1 MKSIFPKIWTGT
13 WIDTEWYREWI
24 MQYSRFKG
32 VFGQHSRPPRQA
44 FRIWECEEVADW
56 HQSMWPQA
64 PEANRGEP
72 IHHPEILPLSHSRKK
87 ALWVANIWRIPFKGE
102 MMFMDVSGCFLIF
115 VLLTRYERN
124 SWNAKD
130 AYAKLR
136 AKKLKVLSLLQV
148 QRSLVVCCGSNCFLL
163 LRMGIYQ
170 NF

>member
-1 MKSIFPKIWTGT
+1 MKSIFAKIWTGT
-13 WIDTEWYREWI
+13 LIDTEWYREWI
-24 MQYSRFKG
+24 IQYSRFKG

-102 MMFMDVSGCFLIF
+102 MMFMDVSWFLFFWHDTKEIH
-115 VLLTRYERN
+115 
-124 SWNAKD
+124 AKD
-130 AYAKLR
+130 KLR

-148 QRSLVVCCGSNCFLL
+148 QRSLVVCYGSNCFLL

>member
-24 MQYSRFKG
+24 IQYSRFKG

-87 ALWVANIWRIPFKGE
+87 ALEWRTFGGYPSRVKWCLW
-102 MMFMDVSGCFLIF
+102 MFLDVSWFLFFWHDTKEIPAMQKM
-115 VLLTRYERN
+115 L
-124 SWNAKD
+124 
-130 AYAKLR
+130 AKLR

-148 QRSLVVCCGSNCFLL
+148 QRSLVVC
-163 LRMGIYQ
+163 
-170 NF
+170 